1 LPKGQKIK
9 SRSKA
14 KARSRARSKDRSL
27 RRLLQLDR
35 VLPQDQVGLWADR
48 ALEVLGVYPFLRVL
62 RLAVPLLQRVT
73 FADAQK

>member
-1 LPKGQKIK
+1 
-9 SRSKA
+9 
-14 KARSRARSKDRSL
+14 
-27 RRLLQLDR
+27 RLESQDKQNPRQTSGLSG
-35 VLPQDQVGLWADR
+35 VLFFGGLGGLWADR